1 MLPANIPEVFLD
13 TDVAFDIISKR
24 EPHFSDSVKLLELA
38 ALGKIQLVI
47 SESSLANLFY
57 LTFDIYKLN
66 RGNARLI
73 DFIEACNL
81 IHGKK
86 QIALEA
92 LQSSFKDKEEALQYF
107 TAKHSG
113 ADHFT
118 SRNIKDYKK
127 YQSSDLKVLTP
138 KEFLNLI

>member
-1 MLPANIPEVFLD
+1 MLPVNIPEVFLD

-38 ALGKIQLVI
+38 ALGKIQLLI
-47 SESSLANLFY
+47 AESSLANLFY

-73 DFIEACNL
+73 DFIEACSI
-81 IHGKK
+81 IHGRK

-92 LQSSFKDKEEALQYF
+92 LQSSFKDKEDALQYF

-113 ADHFT
+113 ADHFI
-118 SRNIKDYKK
+118 SRNTKDYKK
-127 YQSSDLKVLTP
+127 YQSSELKVLSP
-138 KEFLNLI
+138 KEFMSAQ